1 MIAAKMTDIHIYSHN
16 RYSNGA
22 KNLAK
27 AMNIHRI
34 KHDHSK
40 FKGNP
45 NKILINWGS
54 RQLSPQLMKCTIIN
68 HPAIVEPVQNKLAC
82 LCLLKKADVCIPE
95 FTTDQADVVQWLEQ
109 GCTIVCRKILRGH
122 GGIGIVLAT
131 TLDEVVDAPLYTK
144 YIKKQ
149 DEYRIHIIND
159 KAFDVQQK
167 ARRFDEDKPNYKIRV
182 HDNGFIYKRA
192 GVMAP
197 VDVMAQAKAAI
208 KATSL
213 DFGAVDVVWNQ
224 HQKKAYVLEINTAPG
239 LEGTTVQNYVRE
251 FKTSVL

>member
-1 MIAAKMTDIHIYSHN
+1 MMTTKMTGVHIYSHN
-16 RYSNGA
+16 CHSNGA
-22 KNLAK
+22 KNLANV
-27 AMNIHRI
+27 MNIHRI
-34 KHDHSK
+34 KHEFSK

-45 NKILINWGS
+45 TKVLINWGS
-54 RQLSPQLMKCTIIN
+54 RQLPAELMKCTIIN
-68 HPAIVEPVQNKLAC
+68 HPDIVEPVQNKLAC
-82 LCLLKKADVCIPE
+82 LRLLERADVRIPDY
-95 FTTDQADVVQWLEQ
+95 TTDQADVVHWLEQ
-109 GCTIVCRKILRGH
+109 GCIVVCRKILRGH

-131 TLDEVVDAPLYTK
+131 TIDEVVDAPLYTK

-149 DEYRIHIIND
+149 DEYRIHIINN
-159 KAFDVQQK
+159 KAFDVQKK
-167 ARRFDEDKPNYKIRV
+167 ALSYNEDKPNWKIRV
-182 HDNGFIYKRA
+182 HGNGFIYKRA

-197 VDVMAQAKAAI
+197 VDVMTQAKAAI

-239 LEGTTVQNYVRE
+239 LEGTTVQNYARE